1 MSIFEKFSTLMRSN
15 KATETQLIAGE
26 REIEAAIEAARA
38 KLFTLEEEMPAA
50 LMRGDE
56 ERINHRNLIMR
67 TRNEIED
74 METALALLR
83 KRAAE
88 KAEKEAEAA
97 RQAAYAEASRVNEAV
112 QKKLRERYPALAAEL
127 VELIATIAEAD
138 SLADRVNAG
147 LPAGALPLP
156 PVEAAVRDRPYEPR
170 RILNERVLDLWCLR
184 DHDRP
189 HPDQSNIEDL
199 GGGRGRR
206 EIERADKK
214 APPRYDEF
222 EKKTFRELTYI
233 REKIGVNGERL
244 CRIDLPALS
253 ADDIHYWR
261 SVTLSD
267 AGFVLNRLTELQAE
281 REAHKIAAE
290 PDQTVTELVPV
301 PASVSNAA

>member
-15 KATETQLIAGE
+15 KATKTQLIAGE
-26 REIEAAIEAARA
+26 HEIEAAIEAARA

-50 LMRGDE
+50 LMRGDD
-56 ERINHRNLIMR
+56 ERMAHRNLIMR

-74 METALALLR
+74 METALSLLR

-97 RQAAYAEASRVNEAV
+97 RQAAYNEAARVSEAV

-138 SLADRVNAG
+138 SLADRVNAD

-199 GGGRGRR
+199 GGGKGRR

-214 APPRYDEF
+214 SLLRYDEF
-222 EKKTFRELTYI
+222 EKKTFREVTYI
-233 REKIGVNGERL
+233 REKLGVSGERL
-244 CRIDLPALS
+244 SRIDLPGLS
-253 ADDIHYWR
+253 ADDAPYWR
-261 SVTLSD
+261 SVTFSD
-267 AGFVLNRLTELQAE
+267 AGYVLNRLAELQVE
-281 REAHKIAAE
+281 RETYKVEAE

-301 PASVSNAA
+301 PTYVSNAA

>member
-1 MSIFEKFSTLMRSN
+1 MSIFEKFSTLMRST

-26 REIEAAIEAARA
+26 REIEAAIAASRA

-74 METALALLR
+74 METALSLLR

-97 RQAAYAEASRVNEAV
+97 RQAAYAEAACVNEAV

-127 VELIATIAEAD
+127 VELIAAIAEAD
-138 SLADRVNAG
+138 ALADRVNAD

-156 PVEAAVRDRPYEPR
+156 PVEGTVRDRPYEPR
-170 RILNERVLDLWCLR
+170 RILNEKELGLWCLSG
-184 DHDRP
+184 HDRP

-199 GGGRGRR
+199 GGGKGRR

-214 APPRYDEF
+214 SPPRYDEF
-222 EKKTFRELTYI
+222 EKKTFREVTYI
-233 REKIGVNGERL
+233 REKLGVSGERL
-244 CRIDLPALS
+244 SRIDLPGLS
-253 ADDIHYWR
+253 TDDAPYWR
-261 SVTLSD
+261 STPISD
-267 AGFVLNRLTELQAE
+267 AGCVLNRLTELQAE
-281 REAHKIAAE
+281 RGTYKVAAE
-290 PDQTVTELVPV
+290 PDQIATDLVPER
-301 PASVSNAA
+301 PLASKAA

>member
-15 KATETQLIAGE
+15 KATESQLIAGE
-26 REIEAAIEAARA
+26 REIEAAIQGART

-97 RQAAYAEASRVNEAV
+97 RQAAYAEAARVSEAA
-112 QKKLRERYPALAAEL
+112 QKKLRERYPKLAAKL
-127 VELIATIAEAD
+127 VDLIATIAEAD
-138 SLADRVNAG
+138 ALADRVNAY
-147 LPAGALPLP
+147 LPSGALPLP

-170 RILNERVLDLWCLR
+170 RILSEKLLDLWCLR

-199 GGGRGRR
+199 GGGKGRR

-214 APPRYDEF
+214 APPHYDEF
-222 EKKTFRELTYI
+222 EKKTFREVTYI
-233 REKIGVNGERL
+233 REKIGVSGERL
-244 CRIDLPALS
+244 CRIELPGLS
-253 ADDIHYWR
+253 ADDAPYWR
-261 SVTLSD
+261 SVTFSD
-267 AGFVLNRLTELQAE
+267 AGYVLNRLTELQAE
-281 REAHKIAAE
+281 RDTHEVAAE
-290 PDQTVTELVPV
+290 PDHTLTELVPV
-301 PASVSNAA
+301 QAPISNAA